1 VVIVVVIIIAII
13 KMDDQ
18 KPSSSSPSLQQ
29 QQPTSSSSSS
39 SSSLQT
45 AEDKT
50 KRLLSL
56 ARNKLEENQATIS
69 SKDQQIQQLLLAL
82 EEERKSTKKYNGR
95 DDDHCQSNIRNIL
108 RRVDVDDIIWVLIE
122 YDSDDDT
129 WLSFNSE
136 DELKDFI
143 ARIPGA
149 PIVIPPRCLT
159 SVESQRI
166 ENESKKREQ
175 RIVEEFRR
183 YKVRAEIARKQK
195 DAETRQATMRS
206 TSITNSPNTSSPS
219 LSASLEKALTDGALG
234 GDQNMDELQ
243 RMKRQLTDQEAK
255 WRQVYEKVV
264 KENELLR
271 TRGSEAMLAAQW
283 RERYEACIRERD
295 DLSEK
300 LKVYTKGVSSTN
312 GGEEK
317 SMEQAFI
324 ELKDE
329 YKEFRRRVR
338 ALEQQRKDELE
349 QIRLEAKINGNDQSF
364 PRMDYDVDRNLKT
377 SNSNS
382 SNNWER
388 AIRPSMGE
396 SKLQYVRQMVCQY
409 LSCRDSV
416 VKVHIESALIAMFR
430 FNEQERIGIE
440 LRQKEEA
447 QDLTTSIT
455 SFLGSFN
462 VT

>member
-1 VVIVVVIIIAII
+1 
-13 KMDDQ
+13 
-18 KPSSSSPSLQQ
+18 
-29 QQPTSSSSSS
+29 
-39 SSSLQT
+39 
-45 AEDKT
+45 
-50 KRLLSL
+50 
-56 ARNKLEENQATIS
+56 
-69 SKDQQIQQLLLAL
+69 
-82 EEERKSTKKYNGR
+82 
-95 DDDHCQSNIRNIL
+95 
-108 RRVDVDDIIWVLIE
+108 
-122 YDSDDDT
+122 
-129 WLSFNSE
+129 
-136 DELKDFI
+136 
-143 ARIPGA
+143 
-149 PIVIPPRCLT
+149 
-159 SVESQRI
+159 
-166 ENESKKREQ
+166 
-175 RIVEEFRR
+175 
-183 YKVRAEIARKQK
+183 
-195 DAETRQATMRS
+195 
-206 TSITNSPNTSSPS
+206 
-219 LSASLEKALTDGALG
+219 
-234 GDQNMDELQ
+234 
-243 RMKRQLTDQEAK
+243 MKRQLSDQEAK
-255 WRQVYEKVV
+255 WRQAYEKIV

-283 RERYEACIRERD
+283 RERYEACIREKD

-300 LKVYTKGVSSTN
+300 LKVYTKGASSAN

-364 PRMDYDVDRNLKT
+364 SRLDYDIDRNLKT
-377 SNSNS
+377 SS
-382 SNNWER
+382 SSNWER

-430 FNEQERIGIE
+430 FNEQERLGIE
-440 LRQKEEA
+440 LRQKEET

-455 SFLGSFN
+455 TFLGSFS

>member
-1 VVIVVVIIIAII
+1 MEEQTN
-13 KMDDQ
+13 K
-18 KPSSSSPSLQQ
+18 L
-29 QQPTSSSSSS
+29 SSSSSS
-39 SSSLQT
+39 SSSQPLQPTTSSSSSSSTTTTTTTT

-56 ARNKLEENQATIS
+56 ARSKLEENQATIAA
-69 SKDQQIQQLLLAL
+69 KDQQIQQLLLAL
-82 EEERKSTKKYNGR
+82 EEERKNSYKKYHGR
-95 DDDHCQSNIRNIL
+95 DDDHGQSNIRDIL
-108 RRVDVDDIIWVLIE
+108 RRIDVDDIIWILVE

-129 WLSFNSE
+129 WVSFNSE
-136 DELKDFI
+136 EELKDFV

-149 PIVIPPRCLT
+149 PINVPPRCLT
-159 SVESQRI
+159 SIESQKI
-166 ENESKKREQ
+166 ENESKKREE

-195 DAETRQATMRS
+195 DAETRQATLRS
-206 TSITNSPNTSSPS
+206 TSLTTSPNTSSPS

-234 GDQNMDELQ
+234 EQNLDELQ
-243 RMKRQLTDQEAK
+243 RMKKQIADQDTK
-255 WRQVYEKVV
+255 WRQAYEKVV

-271 TRGSEAMLAAQW
+271 TRGSEAILAAQW

-300 LKVYTKGVSSTN
+300 LKVYTKGSTNGN

-349 QIRLEAKINGNDQSF
+349 QIRLEAKINGNEQSF
-364 PRMDYDVDRNLKT
+364 SRLEYDLDKNLK
-377 SNSNS
+377 SSSSSINS

-388 AIRPSMGE
+388 GIRPNMGE

-430 FNEQERIGIE
+430 FNEQERLGIE
-440 LRQKEEA
+440 LRQKEEQ
-447 QDLTTSIT
+447 QDLTTSIS
-455 SFLGSFN
+455 SFLGSFS